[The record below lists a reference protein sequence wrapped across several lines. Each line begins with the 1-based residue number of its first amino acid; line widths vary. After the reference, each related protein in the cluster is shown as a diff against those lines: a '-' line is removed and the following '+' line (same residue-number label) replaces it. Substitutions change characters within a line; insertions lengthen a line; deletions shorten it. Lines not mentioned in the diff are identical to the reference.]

1 MLIISLLNIINRALL
16 FFLRLDKLKLE
27 HNEGMITCNSVK
39 SYFQMANKY
48 KPSYGKGRVY
58 VN

>member
-1 MLIISLLNIINRALL
+1 MLHVENCVFIVFSRLN
-16 FFLRLDKLKLE
+16 KLKLE
-27 HNEGMITCNSVK
+27 HNEGIITCNSVK